1 MGRWGWL
8 LIGVALWAQR
18 ADSLW
23 APNPR
28 TSLVLSLVLPGAGQ
42 IYNRAYWKAPI
53 VWGALS
59 LPAYYAYQE
68 HRSYLYYRQA
78 YQKSL
83 QDPAAYAVPPENLRR
98 LREYH
103 RQNRDVFLIASIL
116 LYGLAAGEAYTDAH
130 LYGFR
135 VEAHLS
141 SGGVLLALSW

>member
-1 MGRWGWL
+1 MGRWVWL
-8 LIGVALWAQR
+8 FFGVGLWAQR
-18 ADSLW
+18 ADSVW

-53 VWGALS
+53 VWGALG

-68 HRSYLYYRQA
+68 HRSYLSYREA

-83 QDPAAYAVPPENLRR
+83 QDPAAYAIPSENLRR

-103 RQNRDVFLIASIL
+103 RQNRDVFLLTAIV

-135 VEAHLS
+135 VEAYLS
-141 SGGVLLALSW
+141 PAGVLLALSW

>member
-1 MGRWGWL
+1 MGRWAWL
-8 LIGVALWAQR
+8 FFGVGLWAQR

-28 TSLVLSLVLPGAGQ
+28 TSLVLSLVVPGAGQ

-53 VWGALS
+53 VWGALA

-68 HRSYLYYRQA
+68 HRSYLSYRQA

-83 QDPAAYAVPPENLRR
+83 QDPAAYAIPSENLRR

-103 RQNRDVFLIASIL
+103 RQNRDVFLLTAIV

-141 SGGVLLALSW
+141 PAGVLLALSW

>member
-1 MGRWGWL
+1 MERWVWL
-8 LIGVALWAQR
+8 FFGVGLCAQR

-23 APNPR
+23 TPNPR

-53 VWGALS
+53 VWGALA
-59 LPAYYAYQE
+59 LPAYLTYQE
-68 HRSYLYYRQA
+68 HQSYRFYREA

-83 QDPAAYAVPPENLRR
+83 QDPAAYTISSENLRR

-103 RQNRDVFLIASIL
+103 RQNRDVFLL
-116 LYGLAAGEAYTDAH
+116 TTLVLYGLAAGEAYADAH

-141 SGGVLLALSW
+141 PAGVLLALSW

>member
-1 MGRWGWL
+1 MERWVWL
-8 LIGVALWAQR
+8 FFGVGLWAQR

-23 APNPR
+23 TPNPR

-53 VWGALS
+53 VWGALA
-59 LPAYYAYQE
+59 LPAYLTYQE
-68 HRSYLYYRQA
+68 HQS
-78 YQKSL
+78 
-83 QDPAAYAVPPENLRR
+83 

-103 RQNRDVFLIASIL
+103 RQNRDIFLL
-116 LYGLAAGEAYTDAH
+116 TTLVLYGLAAGEAYADAH

-141 SGGVLLALSW
+141 PTGVLLALSW